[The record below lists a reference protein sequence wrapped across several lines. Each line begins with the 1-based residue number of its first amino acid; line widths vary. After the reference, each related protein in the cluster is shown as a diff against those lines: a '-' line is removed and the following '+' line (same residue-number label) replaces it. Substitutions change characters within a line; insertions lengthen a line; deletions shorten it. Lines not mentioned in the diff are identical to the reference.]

1 MYVNIH
7 PCAHSITVKHCPPLS
22 SSQLEDLL
30 PELKSLEHRVAA
42 CMTKRAELQKEM
54 ERLQSTLSDNLLRR
68 KEELKYQ
75 LESVALSDNRQQ
87 LELKAT
93 EFRHLEAKIESN
105 RERINGELL

>member
-1 MYVNIH
+1 M
-7 PCAHSITVKHCPPLS
+7 
-22 SSQLEDLL
+22 
-30 PELKSLEHRVAA
+30 AA

-68 KEELKYQ
+68 KEELKSQ

-87 LELKAT
+87 LELKVT

-105 RERINGELL
+105 RERINGEPLWLVGSPCN